1 MKMSVLQVS
10 MHHDLIAF
18 MTIDARLHSAHRM
31 LFMGHTHFASV
42 LLVADIIT
50 DGLSTASMD

>member
-31 LFMGHTHFASV
+31 PLMGHKHFASV
-42 LLVADIIT
+42 LLVADTIT
-50 DGLSTASMD
+50 DGLSTASTD